1 MSNKASLMAS
11 LTGDLPEPEQ
21 DLFGE
26 IPIDDEPVPLPFV
39 TPQPM
44 PAAMP
49 APVELPAGQLIVE
62 NPLDNPLSMSMPVY
76 LTQTAPAPPKTKS
89 LLASSGLLGDVGTG
103 GGGGLFD
110 EVDRE
115 EEERQRLEEQK
126 QLEEERK
133 RQAEEQIRLEQQRH
147 EQERRRMAEE
157 QMMQSVNLSASV
169 AGYSLP
175 TPQSMNQTNFTAAN
189 PPQQVHQVTNQMNQ
203 MSMSTPTTMSFSE
216 RSQMMQQQSA
226 VSQYMQTP
234 APMYQQQQPRPDT
247 FSPAGFYRPDPLP
260 MTPQSGQTQPSTY
273 VYSTTG
279 GPVQTH
285 TIAPTSHS
293 MASAASSSRLP
304 HTPTPSYTVGM
315 HNSMGR
321 QVRPLQIVQ
330 PPPFDP
336 IYGHVTVSDPLL
348 VQPPSLFNVVPPHW
362 TYQVQTALK
371 EGGCWLVRR
380 RFRHIVALED
390 RLRDECPGAILPPRY
405 EMMVLRVVM
414 VVVVVVVAQFRLT
427 HPLRLS
433 FADLINMQLAP
444 LKKRLPCSRQSLLF
458 NDVLRSK
465 FFSMLLCTI
474 PLQASRRR

>member
-1 MSNKASLMAS
+1 MAS

-26 IPIDDEPVPLPFV
+26 IPIGDEAVPPPFE
-39 TPQPM
+39 TPQSM
-44 PAAMP
+44 PAAMLT
-49 APVELPAGQLIVE
+49 PVQLPAGQLIVE
-62 NPLDNPLSMSMPVY
+62 NPLDNPLSMSMPAY
-76 LTQTAPAPPKTKS
+76 LAQTTPGPPKAKS
-89 LLASSGLLGDVGTG
+89 LLASSGLLGDFGGG

-126 QLEEERK
+126 RLEEERK
-133 RQAEEQIRLEQQRH
+133 RQAEEQIRLEQQRQ
-147 EQERRRMAEE
+147 ELERRRMADE
-157 QMMQSVNLSASV
+157 QMMQSVNLSASI
-169 AGYSLP
+169 AGYSHP
-175 TPQSMNQTNFTAAN
+175 MPHPMNQTNFNAAH
-189 PPQQVHQVTNQMNQ
+189 PAQQINQVTNQMNQ
-203 MSMSTPTTMSFSE
+203 MSMSTPATMSFSE

-234 APMYQQQQPRPDT
+234 APMYQQQQPRPDA

-260 MTPQSGQTQPSTY
+260 LTPQSGQAQPNTY

-293 MASAASSSRLP
+293 MASPATSSRLP

-330 PPPFDP
+330 PPPFEP
-336 IYGHVTVSDPLL
+336 VYGHVTVSDPLL
-348 VQPPSLFNVVPPHW
+348 VQPPSLFNVIPPHW

-371 EGGCWLVRR
+371 EGGCWLVHR

-405 EMMVLRVVM
+405 GFGYVPF
-414 VVVVVVVAQFRLT
+414 FR
-427 HPLRLS
+427 
-433 FADLINMQLAP
+433 
-444 LKKRLPCSRQSLLF
+444 
-458 NDVLRSK
+458 
-465 FFSMLLCTI
+465 
-474 PLQASRRR
+474 

>member
-1 MSNKASLMAS
+1 MAS

-26 IPIDDEPVPLPFV
+26 IPIDDDGVPPPFV
-39 TPQPM
+39 NPQTM

-49 APVELPAGQLIVE
+49 APVQLPAGQLIVE

-76 LTQTAPAPPKTKS
+76 STQTAPPPKTKS
-89 LLASSGLLGDVGTG
+89 LLASSGLLGDLASG

-110 EVDRE
+110 EVDRQ

-126 QLEEERK
+126 QREEERK
-133 RQAEEQIRLEQQRH
+133 RHAEEQIRLEQQRQ
-147 EQERRRMAEE
+147 ELERRRVVEE
-157 QMMQSVNLSASV
+157 QMMQSVNLSASI
-169 AGYSLP
+169 AGNSHAM
-175 TPQSMNQTNFTAAN
+175 PQSIYQTNFSAASPAHQIN
-189 PPQQVHQVTNQMNQ
+189 QVTNQINQ
-203 MSMSTPTTMSFSE
+203 LSMSTPANMSFSE

-234 APMYQQQQPRPDT
+234 APVYQQQQPRPDT

-260 MTPQSGQTQPSTY
+260 MTPQSGQAQPNTY

-293 MASAASSSRLP
+293 MASPATSSRLP
-304 HTPTPSYTVGM
+304 QTPTPSYTVGM

-321 QVRPLQIVQ
+321 PVRPLQIVQ
-330 PPPFDP
+330 PPPFDSV
-336 IYGHVTVSDPLL
+336 YGHVTVSDPLL
-348 VQPPSLFNVVPPHW
+348 VQPPSLFNVIPPHW

-371 EGGCWLVRR
+371 EGGCWLVHR

-405 EMMVLRVVM
+405 GFLLRPLLL
-414 VVVVVVVAQFRLT
+414 VVVIVAILSHT
-427 HPLRLS
+427 HPLRLW
-433 FADLINMQLAP
+433 FADLISMPLAR
-444 LKKRLPCSRQSLLF
+444 LKKRLPCSRQSLPF
-458 NDVLRSK
+458 SDARRSK
-465 FFSMLLCTI
+465 FF
-474 PLQASRRR
+474 